1 MMKLLNVLNVNSME
15 EGYKKAREIEWNV
28 MMDKKEYPREVVRAA
43 SIMITRF
50 DLLESL
56 DIEVELN
63 EVELNYEFV

>member
-1 MMKLLNVLNVNSME
+1 MMNILNTLNAGSME

-43 SIMITRF
+43 SVMITRF
-50 DLLESL
+50 DLLETL

-63 EVELNYEFV
+63 YELV